1 MNGALLSSKN
11 MGWCTPADFF
21 RELDQEFHFNLDPA
35 ATDKSAKC
43 ARYFTPAD
51 DGLKADWGGCRVF
64 CNPPYGRQINE
75 WVRKGYEESKK
86 PGTLVVMLIPAR
98 TDTSYFHDY
107 IFHGKAD
114 EVRFVRGRITFTD
127 EDGNPT
133 KDAKG
138 RPCSAPFPS
147 AVVIWRSKDMAQSLR
162 DMVLDLIRD
171 RDMTANEIAATKR
184 QINIAIK
191 FAPNKSRQVINTQI
205 SVTTKLA
212 ATEAIDTQMVMG
224 VNMRT
229 GQIEIAEYDGQI
241 RGQMNLSDFTEEEP
255 QPKEHAGQ
263 QEVDPAEAEREQDI
277 PTGAPIDMRRRKPEP
292 RQQAEADP
300 EAAGHMI
307 PGKDFDPVTG
317 EIYEPEDDRRTT
329 DGQTEEQPK
338 NDGKIVVMERAA
350 AQA

>member
-21 RELDQEFHFNLDPA
+21 SEMDQEFHFNLDPA

-114 EVRFVRGRITFTD
+114 EVRFIRGRLTFTD

-162 DMVLDLIRD
+162 DMV
-171 RDMTANEIAATKR
+171 
-184 QINIAIK
+184 
-191 FAPNKSRQVINTQI
+191 S
-205 SVTTKLA
+205 
-212 ATEAIDTQMVMG
+212 
-224 VNMRT
+224 
-229 GQIEIAEYDGQI
+229 
-241 RGQMNLSDFTEEEP
+241 EP
-255 QPKEHAGQ
+255 KASP
-263 QEVDPAEAEREQDI
+263 
-277 PTGAPIDMRRRKPEP
+277 PTST
-292 RQQAEADP
+292 
-300 EAAGHMI
+300 H
-307 PGKDFDPVTG
+307 
-317 EIYEPEDDRRTT
+317 
-329 DGQTEEQPK
+329 
-338 NDGKIVVMERAA
+338 
-350 AQA
+350 

>member
-1 MNGALLSSKN
+1 M
-11 MGWCTPADFF
+11 
-21 RELDQEFHFNLDPA
+21 
-35 ATDKSAKC
+35 AK
-43 ARYFTPAD
+43 R
-51 DGLKADWGGCRVF
+51 KVQS
-64 CNPPYGRQINE
+64 QINLE
-75 WVRKGYEESKK
+75 RLAGGAFAEKLNEALMQVAEN
-86 PGTLVVMLIPAR
+86 IQ
-98 TDTSYFHDY
+98 
-107 IFHGKAD
+107 
-114 EVRFVRGRITFTD
+114 
-127 EDGNPT
+127 NPNT
-133 KDAKG
+133 EA
-138 RPCSAPFPS
+138 
-147 AVVIWRSKDMAQSLR
+147 
-162 DMVLDLIRD
+162 
-171 RDMTANEIAATKR
+171 TTKR

-241 RGQMNLSDFTEEEP
+241 RGQMNLSDFTEEDP
-255 QPKEHAGQ
+255 QPKEPAG
-263 QEVDPAEAEREQDI
+263 
-277 PTGAPIDMRRRKPEP
+277 
-292 RQQAEADP
+292 QQAEADP
-300 EAAGHMI
+300 EAAGRLI